1 MKFAPKILLRP
12 ENHQRK
18 TRCLTKV
25 CMCGLYSSSTANMVK
40 IEEMERMLREAQA
53 EKNRLLDYR
62 VHQFLSICMLK
73 DTDVQM
79 HENRTFLSS
88 LQERE
93 MELRRQALEDER
105 RRREE
110 LERRLQEETNRRQ
123 KLVEKEVKLWETWKS
138 SSERGRT
145 EREREREQRKIHLK
159 VFHQIQILFMDA
171 QIKKNYF
178 KAVTMNKQ

>member
-18 TRCLTKV
+18 TSCLTKV
-25 CMCGLYSSSTANMVK
+25 CMCGLYSFSTANMVK

-123 KLVEKEVKLWETWKS
+123 KLVEKEVKLWETWRVQVKEGEQR
-138 SSERGRT
+138 ERES
-145 EREREREQRKIHLK
+145 ERERERERAEE
-159 VFHQIQILFMDA
+159 DSS
-171 QIKKNYF
+171 
-178 KAVTMNKQ
+178 

>member
-1 MKFAPKILLRP
+1 MRLRVLNLWFYWTIHYFYMKLAPKILLRP

-25 CMCGLYSSSTANMVK
+25 CMCGLYSTSTANMVK

-53 EKNRLLDYR
+53 EKNRLLEHR

-73 DTDVQM
+73 DTNIQM

-93 MELRRQALEDER
+93 MEMRRQALEDER

-123 KLVEKEVKLWETWKS
+123 KLVEKEVKLWETWRVQVK
-138 SSERGRT
+138 
-145 EREREREQRKIHLK
+145 EREQR
-159 VFHQIQILFMDA
+159 DRD
-171 QIKKNYF
+171 KKSG
-178 KAVTMNKQ
+178 AEEDSS